1 MADLEGLMIKRKRKS
16 KGLTQLQLSKKIGMS
31 QAPIHHLENGK
42 ESISLSNL
50 RAICHE
56 LGLEVIIKDKEDM

>member
-16 KGLTQLQLSKKIGMS
+16 KGLTQAQLCKKIGLS
-31 QAPIHHLENGK
+31 QAPITHLENGK

-50 RAICHE
+50 RAICQE
-56 LGLEVIIKDKEDM
+56 LGLEVIIKEINE